1 MGERTRKVAAN
12 SVTKGNET
20 TQRSG
25 PVQEGSQRETSTST
39 CTPPPTMLRHLAS
52 SLARHTRASSLT
64 THGLAAVTTR
74 GQKTGAGAGNDF
86 VLDTLKEEM
95 HQLNVYLEEC
105 KKIYYPLGQS
115 DDEKLVRTFSEQFSA
130 AKKKAGVPSS
140 TARMRSL
147 LGFYKWLAGDS
158 VREYMNQVT
167 PNMSPENATAYMKA
181 LDDVEL
187 EIGKPLLTTDKK
199 NFEVIKGKIK
209 AAFEAYEN
217 EVKEK
222 TGKSAE
228 EILKDYAFYEAKAH
242 LKEVEEDAK
251 ESMVKAAQDKI
262 VDVSGIDAEVKEEM
276 KKLGCTENDFKDSEI
291 SLKQVADLLHKEN
304 SL

>member
-1 MGERTRKVAAN
+1 
-12 SVTKGNET
+12 
-20 TQRSG
+20 
-25 PVQEGSQRETSTST
+25 
-39 CTPPPTMLRHLAS
+39 MLRHLAS

-64 THGLAAVTTR
+64 THALAAVTTR
-74 GQKTGAGAGNDF
+74 GQKTGAGAGAGAGAGKGNDF

-95 HQLNVYLEEC
+95 QQLNVYLEEC

-199 NFEVIKGKIK
+199 NFEVFKGKIK
-209 AAFEAYEN
+209 AAFKAYEN

-262 VDVSGIDAEVKEEM
+262 VDVSGLDAEVKEEM

-291 SLKQVADLLHKEN
+291 SLKQVADLL
-304 SL
+304 